1 MKKYFKLVFYLLC
14 SISFLVYKVLL
25 AIQTYS
31 LFNGLEPFYLAYQLF
46 YNICIT
52 LLTLLFVYKLIVT
65 FLDIFQEKFKIRR
78 VLIKEEK
85 KQKELEGKQQ
95 QLEKL
100 QAEIDNLKNN

>member
-78 VLIKEEK
+78 VLFINFFPMTYRYN
-85 KQKELEGKQQ
+85 QYHHF
-95 QLEKL
+95 
-100 QAEIDNLKNN
+100 IIFNLCY